1 MPDGTGVTLS
11 MPGSNATNTTVYT
24 YHSGSNYG
32 LFSGLLVP
40 TKAGTWTLLGNLG
53 ISYGSSIQVNS
64 GQPIGG
70 TIGYATA
77 PFYQFD
83 SVTVTTHIVDT
94 YGNSVPNSSVV
105 LSCSG
110 SGIPTITQPSL
121 TDVNGNTTIVEG
133 PFNTTGN
140 FKFDASVSGTI
151 INGAWFSVLP
161 PVPSNLT
168 LNASSYI
175 CDKFI
180 YAAPAFL
187 DNIGLKDPISS
198 NPAYI
203 TAHVTDSRGYPVQN
217 VQVTFSVPSVT
228 VKTSLP
234 ELWLDYTLGSFDAY
248 AIPGSA
254 STLLWSA
261 QYYYN
266 FSNNSYAISGSPTT
280 NQFTVTTDTNGNAYL
295 YFTVF
300 AEAVF
305 YSSSSYN
312 PSNTVAQE
320 SIINATFNGNI
331 TSTSYTFITV
341 Y

>member
-1 MPDGTGVTLS
+1 
-11 MPGSNATNTTVYT
+11 
-24 YHSGSNYG
+24 
-32 LFSGLLVP
+32 VP
-40 TKAGTWTLLGNLG
+40 TKAGTWMLLGNLG
-53 ISYGSSIQVNS
+53 ISYGSSILVNA
-64 GQPIGG
+64 GPPIGG

-83 SVTVTTHIVDT
+83 SVTVTSHLVDT

-140 FKFDASVSGTI
+140 FKFDATVSGTI
-151 INGAWFSVLP
+151 IDGLWFSVLP

-168 LNASSYI
+168 LNISSYV
-175 CDKFI
+175 CDKSIAGNTVFI
-180 YAAPAFL
+180 
-187 DNIGLKDPISS
+187 DNFGLKDPISS

-203 TAHVTDSRGYPVQN
+203 TAHVSDSRGFPVQN
-217 VQVTFSVPSVT
+217 VRVTFSVPSVT
-228 VKTSLP
+228 IKTSLP
-234 ELWLDYTLGSFDAY
+234 ELWLDYTLGQFNAY
-248 AIPGSA
+248 AIPGGA
-254 STLLWSA
+254 STLLYGG

-266 FSNNSYAISGSPTT
+266 FSNNSYTLSGSPTT
-280 NQFTVTTDTNGNAYL
+280 NQFTVTTDASGNAYL
-295 YFTVF
+295 YFTLYTS
-300 AEAVF
+300 AAF
-305 YSSSSYN
+305 YSDCSYN

-331 TSTSYTFITV
+331 TFTSYTFITV